1 MTPEEDIKKTEEEE
15 KKREEKLTA
24 RVAREAEQ
32 IRKDTEARFKAEL
45 DTLRATNTALQAE
58 IQKRNEAQVVAV
70 NAEIEVLRGEVDEPL
85 REIFDD
91 LPAEMSPEVKRDW
104 LKKQMGRMPAPPP
117 GDAPKMPVT
126 PNSKKK
132 ILKEFVPY
140 DKIDNII

>member
-58 IQKRNEAQVVAV
+58 IEKRNEASVEATK
-70 NAEIEVLRGEVDEPL
+70 AEIESMRGEVDPTL
-85 REIFDD
+85 LKMFDD
-91 LPAEMSPEVKRDW
+91 LPDDMAPEKKRDW
-104 LKKQMGRMPAPPP
+104 LKKQLGLMPAPPP
-117 GDAPKMPVT
+117 SKMPVT

-132 ILKEFVPY
+132 VEKTWEPHDTKNPF
-140 DKIDNII
+140 